1 MSSKL
6 SSLILSKKRNIIYRS
21 RQFLSR
27 ASNDDNNV
35 PAISNM
41 KTAGIIVIG
50 DEILKGEVH
59 DTNSHHAMK
68 IFHKLGIKVEKVSII
83 GDVKNEISQEVKL
96 FSKTYDYVL
105 TTGGIGPTHDDVTF
119 GAIANAFNVKLHPN
133 PELVKICSRFYKTD
147 DVNAPGMKIAFIPE
161 TAKLTFGKEAARGDN
176 YPNVSIKNVYIFPGI
191 PQLFKKSLDR
201 LANDLFQ
208 SKSKFYCHKIY
219 LNITEQFV
227 VQALDKLVSKYPQVT
242 FGSYPN
248 LNNDKY
254 KVKLTIES
262 TSKTM
267 TQKAASELLQSFAK
281 HEIVETEL
289 THSKLN

>member
-1 MSSKL
+1 M
-6 SSLILSKKRNIIYRS
+6 LIFI
-21 RQFLSR
+21 
-27 ASNDDNNV
+27 
-35 PAISNM
+35 
-41 KTAGIIVIG
+41 
-50 DEILKGEVH
+50 
-59 DTNSHHAMK
+59 
-68 IFHKLGIKVEKVSII
+68 
-83 GDVKNEISQEVKL
+83 
-96 FSKTYDYVL
+96 
-105 TTGGIGPTHDDVTF
+105 
-119 GAIANAFNVKLHPN
+119 AIANAFNVKLHPN

-147 DVNAPGMKIAFIPE
+147 DVNAPGMKIAFVSILLFLLYWIINVIQIPE

-248 LNNDKY
+248 LNKLSLSLLLFLVSDFLIFSDKY